1 MTQGA
6 RDVATP
12 LSIEG
17 MQLRQRMTYIRADNR
32 LIAVAVPA
40 SLRDEGCSREEQ
52 EEQSNWHNDC
62 ISACVAR
69 RLLLQS
75 SCLVQRLSLSSR
87 FMRPSSGGLL
97 VSGI

>member
-40 SLRDEGCSREEQ
+40 SLRDEGCSRDELFE
-52 EEQSNWHNDC
+52 
-62 ISACVAR
+62 R
-69 RLLLQS
+69 RRVERVRHECGWRVSRSLLRDTRS
-75 SCLVQRLSLSSR
+75 ERRSH
-87 FMRPSSGGLL
+87 PSFD
-97 VSGI
+97 